1 MGYSID
7 EIQGIGPAY
16 KEKLNSAEIKTTEA
30 LLEHCAT
37 KTGRSTFSEK
47 TGVTETLILD
57 WVNMADMMRING
69 VGGQFSELLK
79 ATGVDT
85 VKELRT
91 RNAENLTA
99 ALTTTNDE
107 KNLAKTVPSVEM
119 VTKWIEEA
127 KTLEPVV
134 THQAFLFPF
143 QKPSS

>member
-1 MGYSID
+1 MTYGIE

-16 KEKLNSAEIKTTEA
+16 REKLGTANIKTTEA
-30 LLEHCAT
+30 LLTECAS
-37 KTGRSTFSEK
+37 KSGRVKIAEASGVSE
-47 TGVTETLILD
+47 TMLLD

-91 RNAENLTA
+91 RNPENLTA
-99 ALTTTNDE
+99 AMEKMNAE
-107 KNLAKTVPSVEM
+107 KNLAKTTPSLTQ

-127 KTLEPVV
+127 KTMEPMV
-134 THQAFLFPF
+134 TH
-143 QKPSS
+143 